1 MMGRGFLIVSAFL
14 RVADFVIMEYG
25 IVLKYVD
32 LKWKGNKQSFGVF
45 SFKSFFSFVP
55 DNDF

>member
-1 MMGRGFLIVSAFL
+1 MMGRGFLIVIAFL

-45 SFKSFFSFVP
+45 SFKSFFFLCTRQ
-55 DNDF
+55 